1 MQIRRLYLFL
11 CLFCCASLF
20 ALNGNEGPENSF
32 LSEQT
37 EEQEVPQQLPPLTLA
52 LAAEDSSIQL
62 DQPFWLALRMELQ
75 DHWHS
80 YWKNPG
86 DTGMPL
92 NVEWNLPKGY
102 TVTDFKWPS
111 PQKLEKDGMIG
122 FGYENEAVFLIQIT
136 PPQKNK
142 HIGEKLSI
150 SGQAR
155 WLACSDS
162 FCVPGESEIAI
173 DLPVGTRKINSE
185 IKPLFTQA
193 RNALPFGA
201 VSSEAKKINGL
212 IELEVEVSC
221 EENATFSSAQFFPED
236 RKIINSQDGILLTNR
251 GNGKYHLLLKEHTS
265 HQAVHLKGL
274 VELSSQGKTHLVE
287 VDLPISLDPSE
298 LLVAEATKKSAENHA
313 ADEGL
318 APLPLTDS
326 DMEFEGGIGMALF
339 FAFIGGAL
347 LNLMPCVL
355 PVVSF
360 KILSFVKMAGQSR
373 KETFKHGAAFSIGV
387 VVSFWLFAGMMLLL
401 QSYGQSV
408 GWGFQLQEPAF
419 VACLAALLFV
429 FTLSLFGVFEIGVS
443 VTGMAGNA
451 EQNSSAKVSA
461 LCSSFFSGVLA
472 TALATPCT
480 GPFLGSAIGFAVTL
494 PALQALS
501 IFTVLGVGMAAPY
514 LLLSAFPSLLRFL
527 PRPGNWM
534 VTFKE
539 LMGFVMLATILW
551 LIWVFSAQTGSL
563 ATVILLTSFF
573 LFSLGGWVYGRYCT
587 IISSKR
593 SRIIGGIITA
603 LFGAAACVTLMAA
616 TSPLLVE
623 EDSATLAIN
632 ESVSSSTRW
641 QLFTPKRLE
650 DLHNAKQPVFIDFT
664 AKWCLICQAN
674 HLILSTQEV
683 QQKFSEKNIVT
694 MKADWTKN
702 DPEITKLLRKYGRNG
717 VPLYLLF
724 SGDPS
729 KPPQVLPQVLTPE
742 SVIEA
747 INNMQ

>member
-11 CLFCCASLF
+11 CLFCCAYLF
-20 ALNGNEGPENSF
+20 ALNGNEGLENSF
-32 LSEQT
+32 SSEQT
-37 EEQEVPQQLPPLTLA
+37 EQQENSQEQPPLKLS
-52 LAAEDSSIQL
+52 LVAEDSSVQH
-62 DQPFWLALRMELQ
+62 DRPFWLALRMELQ

-92 NVEWNLPKGY
+92 NIEWNLPKGY
-102 TVTDFKWPS
+102 TVTNFKWPT
-111 PQKLEKDGMIG
+111 PKKFDKDGMIG
-122 FGYENEAVFLIQIT
+122 FGYEKDAIFLVEIT

-142 HIGEKLSI
+142 NPSKELPI

-162 FCVPGESEIAI
+162 FCVPGDSEIAI
-173 DLPVGTRKINSE
+173 NLPVGEKEVNE
-185 IKPLFTQA
+185 DNKALFTNSRQ
-193 RNALPFGA
+193 ALPFTA
-201 VSSEAKKINGL
+201 VSYEAKKSNGL
-212 IELEVEVSC
+212 IELEIEVDC
-221 EENATFSSAQFFPED
+221 TEKNCFSSAVFFPEQ
-236 RKIINSQDGILLTNR
+236 RKVINSQDGVLLTNQ
-251 GNGKYHLLLKEHTS
+251 GDGKYHLLLKEHTS
-265 HQAVHLKGL
+265 HQASHLKGL
-274 VELSSQGKTHLVE
+274 VELSSDEKTHLIE
-287 VDLPISLDPSE
+287 IDLPISSDTNEHLI
-298 LLVAEATKKSAENHA
+298 AEANKEAGDKAASEENLVSVSLN
-313 ADEGL
+313 DD
-318 APLPLTDS
+318 P
-326 DMEFEGGIGMALF
+326 DMEFEGGIAMALF

-355 PVVSF
+355 PVISF
-360 KILSFVKMAGQSR
+360 KVLSFVKMAGQSR

-387 VVSFWLFAGMMLLL
+387 IVSFWLFAGAMLLL
-401 QSYGQSV
+401 QSYGKAV

-429 FTLSLFGVFEIGVS
+429 FALSLFGVFEIGVS

-451 EQNSSAKVSA
+451 EQNSAKMSA
-461 LCSSFFSGVLA
+461 LASSFFSGILA

-494 PALQALS
+494 PPLQALL
-501 IFTVLGVGMAAPY
+501 IFTVLGIGMAAPY

-527 PRPGNWM
+527 PKPGNWM

-563 ATVILLTSFF
+563 ATVILLMSFF
-573 LFSLGGWVYGRYCT
+573 LFSIAGWIYGRYCT
-587 IISSKR
+587 LISSKR
-593 SRIIGGIITA
+593 TRVVGGFIA
-603 LFGAAACVTLMAA
+603 LLFGAAACVTLMAA

-623 EDSATLAIN
+623 DDSGALAAN
-632 ESVSSSTRW
+632 ESASPSARW
-641 QLFTPKRLE
+641 QLFTPKRLQDIHE
-650 DLHNAKQPVFIDFT
+650 AKQPVFIDFT

-674 HLILSTQEV
+674 HLVLSTEEV
-683 QQKFSEKNIVT
+683 QQKFSEKNVVT

-717 VPLYLLF
+717 VPLYILF

-729 KPPQVLPQVLTPE
+729 KPPQILPQVLTPE

-747 INNMQ
+747 INNM